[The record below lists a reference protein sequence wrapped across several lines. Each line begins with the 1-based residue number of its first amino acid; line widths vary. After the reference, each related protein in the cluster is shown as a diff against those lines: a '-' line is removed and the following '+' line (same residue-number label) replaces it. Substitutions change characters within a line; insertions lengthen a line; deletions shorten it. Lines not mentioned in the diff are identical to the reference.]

1 MCACVRACV
10 YTHTHACAPTLK
22 VKEIKMRNENLCAC
36 DEENKGSPFRRF
48 GRETSLRREYLSCPE
63 DRRDPATQPGRRSA
77 PWKRSQHMQRS
88 SAWTVAS
95 LPLGRLCV
103 CTHPSTKGNS
113 SNHESPRTIFLSDRS
128 SGTTLPETC
137 SSSGPELAQGVQYSP
152 ELTYSLPLP
161 SPPTGLSC

>member
-1 MCACVRACV
+1 MCVCVRACV
-10 YTHTHACAPTLK
+10 YTHTRAHACAPTLK
-22 VKEIKMRNENLCAC
+22 VKENLCAC
-36 DEENKGSPFRRF
+36 DEENKGSPFGRS
-48 GRETSLRREYLSCPE
+48 GRETSLRREYLGCPE

-77 PWKRSQHMQRS
+77 PWKRSQHVQRS

-113 SNHESPRTIFLSDRS
+113 SDRESLRTIFLSDWS